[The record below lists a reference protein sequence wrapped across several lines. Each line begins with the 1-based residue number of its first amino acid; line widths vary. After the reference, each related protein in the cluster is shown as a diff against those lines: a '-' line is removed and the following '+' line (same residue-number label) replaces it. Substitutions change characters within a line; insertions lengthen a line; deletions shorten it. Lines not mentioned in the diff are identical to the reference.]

1 MVSFCC
7 DIFLLCSIAAML
19 PFFIAGLLFICA
31 SSTLITWERTPHS
44 RPETGLLVSSDYNSY
59 FPAKPLRFQHGSGG
73 ECIAMTQLSRRI
85 GGICL
90 AVLAVLI
97 VAGYAGWRYAEWRSS
112 VTLSQA
118 KTRFERSINNA
129 LPLQSDKAS
138 AVLFLNSQKIR
149 YVELSLQNG

>member
-1 MVSFCC
+1 
-7 DIFLLCSIAAML
+7 
-19 PFFIAGLLFICA
+19 
-31 SSTLITWERTPHS
+31 
-44 RPETGLLVSSDYNSY
+44 
-59 FPAKPLRFQHGSGG
+59 
-73 ECIAMTQLSRRI
+73 MTQLSRRI

-97 VAGYAGWRYAEWRSS
+97 VAGYAGWRYAEWRSG

-149 YVELSLQNG
+149 YVELSLQNGHLWYKRNDPWYKDAAKTIEGITTTPTETPLYACNIHVDLKFDDSSKLLGYRDHMSCTGPW